1 MLAFSNKK
9 SGTYCIG
16 FNGQQTYG
24 GEEIFSFK
32 QNMFLKE
39 CCYLTA
45 AVIKHAKFKVILN

>member
-39 CCYLTA
+39 CCYLTV